1 MKIILDKMDSRIYV
15 MNPQIEKIQGQNRMT
30 LLHSGCTHVLLL
42 RTSLDE
48 EIDIDSETLQK
59 SLTGVENNVLSG
71 SEITLSDGKTAV
83 WAVDFI
89 TLQRNRNS
97 IRLPEKAGNYAVCG
111 CRYDNQSDVLTIYL
125 PDKKSFRYQARVSIE
140 VRYHIEPYRIIVKTG
155 IFGRK
160 EERTDFYRVVIGDV
174 HSSYLLENI
183 VYAVEGIPFQFPL
196 TEEMKGKEFLIKTMK
211 GKEPVF
217 RALSAGL
224 ELKKV

>member
-160 EERTDFYRVVIGDV
+160 EERTDFYK
-174 HSSYLLENI
+174 N
-183 VYAVEGIPFQFPL
+183 
-196 TEEMKGKEFLIKTMK
+196 
-211 GKEPVF
+211 
-217 RALSAGL
+217 
-224 ELKKV
+224 LK